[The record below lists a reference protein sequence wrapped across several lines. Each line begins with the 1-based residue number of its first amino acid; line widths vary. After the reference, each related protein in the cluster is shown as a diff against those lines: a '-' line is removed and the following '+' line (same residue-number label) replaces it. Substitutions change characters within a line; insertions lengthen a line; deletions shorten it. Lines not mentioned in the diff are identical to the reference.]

1 MIVLNGITY
10 EGDTVFYLLRIGNN
24 MKEKWFLQTKKAD
37 FNEIGRKFNI
47 SPIVAR
53 IIRNRDVL
61 GDDAIRQY
69 LKSDIT
75 ELSSP
80 WLFKDMEKAVDIL
93 KIKISQQN
101 KIRIICDYDV
111 DGICS
116 GYILL
121 KSLGKLGANVDVVV
135 PHRVEDGYGINE
147 RLIQKAFDDGV
158 DTLVT
163 CDNGIAAY
171 KQIEFA
177 KSFGMTV
184 IVTDH
189 HEVPFEE
196 SDGVKNYIIPKADA
210 VVDHKQN
217 DCDYPFKELCGAM
230 VAYQLISAI
239 YDSMDRNQKEI
250 YNLLA
255 YAALATVCD
264 VVELKGEN
272 RIVVKYGMECLK
284 NTKDIGINALIDACK
299 IDKKNIDSYHL
310 GFIIGPCLNASGR
323 LDTAKKAMDLLG
335 VKDREKADRLAQEL
349 KSLNDERKDL
359 TEKGTE
365 EAIKIAEKCED
376 SVLVIYLKNCHESIA
391 GIIAGRVREK
401 FNKPTLILTD
411 AEDGVKGSG
420 RSIEEYDM
428 YTELSNV
435 KELFTKFGGHKMAAG
450 VSLHREN
457 VEILRKKLN
466 ENCNLSEEDLYLK
479 VWIDMQL
486 PLEYVTMNLTE
497 ELKVIQ
503 PYGKG
508 NEKPVFADKNLK
520 ILKLQILGKTG
531 NVIRLNIENSNH
543 YRMTAIIFGRAQEF
557 MEFLMN
563 KYGQDEINKAM
574 QGINN
579 NIEIM
584 ATYYPKINEYNGNVQ
599 MQIVIDR
606 FC

>member
-1 MIVLNGITY
+1 
-10 EGDTVFYLLRIGNN
+10 

-37 FNEIGRKFNI
+37 FNEISRKFNI
-47 SPIVAR
+47 SPIIAR
-53 IIRNRDVL
+53 IIRNRDVV
-61 GDDAIRQY
+61 GEDAIRQY
-69 LKSDIT
+69 LSVDIS

-80 WLFKDMEKAVDIL
+80 WLFKDMEKAVDIV
-93 KIKISQQN
+93 KIKISHQN
-101 KIRIICDYDV
+101 KIRIISDYDV

-121 KSLGKLGANVDVVV
+121 KSLERLGAYVDVVV

-147 RLIQKAFDDGV
+147 KLIQKAYDDGV
-158 DTLVT
+158 DTIIT

-171 KQIEFA
+171 SQIEFA
-177 KSFGMTV
+177 KSLGMTV
-184 IVTDH
+184 VVTDH

-196 SDGVKNYIIPKADA
+196 ENGSRKYIIPKADA
-210 VVDHKQN
+210 VVNHKQP

-230 VAYQLISAI
+230 VAYQFIAAI
-239 YDSMDRNQKEI
+239 YDSMERNIKE
-250 YNLLA
+250 LQELMA

-264 VVELKGEN
+264 VVDLKGEN
-272 RIVVKYGMECLK
+272 RTVVKYGLECLRE
-284 NTKDIGINALIDACK
+284 TKDIGISALIDACK

-323 LDTAKKAMDLLG
+323 LDTAKKAMDLLIEQ
-335 VKDREKADRLAQEL
+335 DRSKADRIAQEL
-349 KSLNDERKDL
+349 KKLNDERKDL

-365 EAIKIAEKCED
+365 EAIKIAEKCEE
-376 SVLVIYLKNCHESIA
+376 SVLVIYLKECHESIA

-401 FNKPTLILTD
+401 YNKPTFILTD
-411 AEDGVKGSG
+411 AEGGVKGSG

-428 YTELSNV
+428 YSELSKV
-435 KELFTKFGGHKMAAG
+435 KELFTKYGGHKMAAG
-450 VSLHREN
+450 ISLNKEN

-466 ENCNLSEEDLYLK
+466 ENCNLTEENLYLK

-486 PLEYVTMNLTE
+486 PLEYVTIGLTE
-497 ELKVIQ
+497 ELKAIQ

-508 NEKPVFADKNLK
+508 NEKPIFADKNLK
-520 ILKLQILGKTG
+520 VLKLQILGKSG
-531 NVIRLNIENSNH
+531 NVIRLNVENSNH
-543 YRMTAIIFGRAQEF
+543 YRMQAIIFGRAQEF

-563 KYGQDEINKAM
+563 KFGQDEINKAM

>member
-1 MIVLNGITY
+1 MWVIP
-10 EGDTVFYLLRIGNN
+10 LLSLKGRNN

-47 SPIVAR
+47 NPIIAR
-53 IIRNRDVL
+53 IIRNRDVI

-69 LKSDIT
+69 LDADISS
-75 ELSSP
+75 LSSP

-93 KIKISQQN
+93 KIKISHQN

-121 KSLGKLGANVDVVV
+121 KSLEKLGANVDVVI

-158 DTLVT
+158 DTILT
-163 CDNGIAAY
+163 CDNGIAAFS
-171 KQIEFA
+171 QIEFA
-177 KSFGMTV
+177 KSLGMTV
-184 IVTDH
+184 VVTDH

-196 SDGVKNYIIPKADA
+196 VDGVKRYIVPKADA
-210 VVDHKQN
+210 VVDHKQP

-230 VAYQLISAI
+230 VAYQLIAAI
-239 YDSMDRNQKEI
+239 YDSMEKNLKDI
-250 YNLLA
+250 YPLFA

-264 VVELKGEN
+264 VVDLRGEN
-272 RIVVKYGMECLK
+272 RIVVKYGLERLR
-284 NTKDIGINALIDACK
+284 NIKDIGISALIDACK
-299 IDKKNIDSYHL
+299 IEKRNLDSYHL

-335 VKDREKADRLAQEL
+335 AKDREKADILAQEL
-349 KSLNDERKDL
+349 KKLNDERKDL
-359 TEKGTE
+359 TEKGVE
-365 EAIKIAEKCED
+365 EAIRIAENCED
-376 SVLVIYLKNCHESIA
+376 SVLVIYLKKCHESIA

-401 FNKPTLILTD
+401 FNKPTFILTD
-411 AEDGVKGSG
+411 AEEGVKGSG

-428 YTELSNV
+428 YTELSKV
-435 KELFTKFGGHKMAAG
+435 KDLFTKFGGHKMAAG
-450 VSLHREN
+450 ISLNKEN
-457 VEILRKKLN
+457 IEILRKKLN

-479 VWIDMQL
+479 IWIDMQL
-486 PLEYVTMNLTE
+486 PLEYVTINFTE
-497 ELKVIQ
+497 ELKAIQ

-520 ILKLQILGKTG
+520 VLKLQILGKVG
-531 NVIRLNIENSNH
+531 NVIKLNLENRNH
-543 YRMTAIIFGRAQEF
+543 YRMTGIIFGRAQEF

-563 KYGQDEINKAM
+563 KFGQDEINKAM

>member
-1 MIVLNGITY
+1 MWVIP
-10 EGDTVFYLLRIGNN
+10 LLSLKGRNN

-47 SPIVAR
+47 NPIIAR
-53 IIRNRDVL
+53 IIRNRDVI

-69 LKSDIT
+69 LDADISS
-75 ELSSP
+75 LSSP

-93 KIKISQQN
+93 KIKISHQN

-121 KSLGKLGANVDVVV
+121 KSLEKLGANVDVVI

-158 DTLVT
+158 DTILT
-163 CDNGIAAY
+163 CDNGIAAFS
-171 KQIEFA
+171 QIEFA
-177 KSFGMTV
+177 KSLGMTV
-184 IVTDH
+184 VVTDH

-196 SDGVKNYIIPKADA
+196 VDGVKSYIVPKADA
-210 VVDHKQN
+210 VVDHKQP

-230 VAYQLISAI
+230 VAYQLIAAI
-239 YDSMDRNQKEI
+239 YDSMEKNLKDI
-250 YNLLA
+250 YPLFA

-264 VVELKGEN
+264 VVDLRGEN
-272 RIVVKYGMECLK
+272 RIVVKYGLERLR
-284 NTKDIGINALIDACK
+284 NIKDIGISALIDACK
-299 IDKKNIDSYHL
+299 IEKRNLDSYHL

-335 VKDREKADRLAQEL
+335 AKDREKADILAQEL
-349 KSLNDERKDL
+349 KKLNDERKDL
-359 TEKGTE
+359 TEKGVE
-365 EAIKIAEKCED
+365 EAIRIAENCED
-376 SVLVIYLKNCHESIA
+376 SVLVIYLKKCHESIA

-401 FNKPTLILTD
+401 FNKPTFILTD
-411 AEDGVKGSG
+411 AEEGVKGSG

-428 YTELSNV
+428 YTELSKV
-435 KELFTKFGGHKMAAG
+435 KDLFTKFGGHKMAAG
-450 VSLHREN
+450 ISLNKEN
-457 VEILRKKLN
+457 IEILRKKLN

-479 VWIDMQL
+479 IWIDMQL
-486 PLEYVTMNLTE
+486 PLEYVTINFTE
-497 ELKVIQ
+497 ELKAIQ

-520 ILKLQILGKTG
+520 VLKLQILGKVG
-531 NVIRLNIENSNH
+531 NVIKLNLENRNH
-543 YRMTAIIFGRAQEF
+543 YRMTGIIFGRAQEF

-563 KYGQDEINKAM
+563 KFGQDEINKAM

>member
-1 MIVLNGITY
+1 
-10 EGDTVFYLLRIGNN
+10 

-37 FNEIGRKFNI
+37 FDEIGRKFNI
-47 SPIVAR
+47 SPIIAR
-53 IIRNRDVL
+53 IIRNRDVV
-61 GDDAIRQY
+61 GEEAIRQY
-69 LKSDIT
+69 LSADISG
-75 ELSSP
+75 LSSP

-101 KIRIICDYDV
+101 KIRIISDYDV

-116 GYILL
+116 GYILFRTL
-121 KSLGKLGANVDVVV
+121 ERLGAYVDVVV

-147 RLIQKAFDDGV
+147 KLIQKAYDDGV
-158 DTLVT
+158 DTIVT

-171 KQIEFA
+171 SQIEFA
-177 KSFGMTV
+177 KSLGMTV

-196 SDGVKNYIIPKADA
+196 GDGIKKYIMPNADA
-210 VVDHKQN
+210 VVNHKQP

-230 VAYQLISAI
+230 VAYQLIAAI
-239 YDSMDRNQKEI
+239 YDSMEINAKELQE
-250 YNLLA
+250 LLA

-264 VVELKGEN
+264 VVDLKGEN
-272 RIVVKYGMECLK
+272 RIVVKCGLECLHT
-284 NTKDIGINALIDACK
+284 TKDIGINALIDACN
-299 IDKKNIDSYHL
+299 IEKKKLEAYHL

-323 LDTAKKAMDLLG
+323 LDNAKKAMDLLG
-335 VKDREKADRLAQEL
+335 VQDRDKAGRLAREL
-349 KSLNDERKDL
+349 KKLNDERKDL
-359 TEKGTE
+359 TEKGTD
-365 EAIKIAEKCED
+365 EAIKIAEKCEA
-376 SVLVIYLKNCHESIA
+376 SVLVIYLENCHESIA
-391 GIIAGRVREK
+391 GIIAGRVRER
-401 FNKPTLILTD
+401 FNKPTFVLTD

-428 YTELSNV
+428 YAELTKV

-450 VSLHREN
+450 ISLNKEN

-466 ENCNLSEEDLYLK
+466 ENCNLTEEDLYLK

-486 PLEYVTMNLTE
+486 PLEYVTMKLTE
-497 ELKVIQ
+497 ELKAIQ

-520 ILKLQILGKTG
+520 ILKLQILGKAG
-531 NVIRLNIENSNH
+531 NVIRLNVENQNH
-543 YRMTAIIFGRAQEF
+543 YRMTAVIFGRTQEF

-563 KYGQDEINKAM
+563 KFGQDEINKAM